1 MMPVRARGV
10 LFALVLFVSVLT
22 PPSAWAI
29 LLFLNGPPPPG
40 TPGVVT
46 GFTAGGGGGGGGGGG
61 ASVGSAG
68 ILQAADGSG
77 GLQVYNGA
85 FCTDRVMTGLS
96 PTGTAFC
103 TAPTIFTAGV
113 AGVLQTSDGAG
124 GHVAYGGKSCPVAGT
139 FATAQTNT
147 GDLICQF
154 PASSPARVW
163 LSTPDA
169 TFASGVNMGALPA
182 GVVVQTV
189 AGGVATPATVPLPSG
204 NLVGTTQPQILTQT
218 GVNAR
223 IDQVANTS
231 TSLTANLATKD
242 ILLVANLTQAATI
255 QAPTGSAQP
264 GQWFRFELCSATPQ
278 TLTWALPWTGD
289 AGLALPA
296 TTTGGGYCDLLLFE
310 YQATTSHMVLIHN
323 VNLFTKICP
332 PVLTPGSYTNT
343 NLTVDAKGC
352 ITAVSTGTGGGPG
365 PGATV
370 AGQSTDVQFNK
381 LGTMGADSNHFMFDW
396 ASHTLATQNLKG
408 NANHL
413 YQTFRD
419 NKGTKGYLMTPP
431 LSAPR
436 TWQWPDRSG
445 TICVQGD
452 PSCGSG
458 SGGLTVSEIDGSPTG
473 TFTGLKFS
481 NGSMTNNGDGT
492 ATIVT
497 GAGGGGDA
505 STNTSTSVDG
515 EVALFSGTGGKTLK
529 RATGTGLA
537 KVTAGVLST
546 AAPGTDYVVPG
557 GTVAITG
564 TPTAGQATEWTS
576 ATAIQGVAVT
586 GTGSYVKAT
595 SPVLVTPNLGT
606 PSTLVLNNASGTL
619 NGVRNNL
626 RVTTVASGTSFPCN
640 IDNSDDC
647 VMVHTGVA
655 GNVDFAA
662 PGGTPVD
669 GNSLLYRLRCTN
681 AQTITANAIFLAST
695 DVPFPTTCA
704 ADASREM
711 YIGVKYVAALARWQ
725 VMDATGSGSGTGGAG
740 DAAADGVTKGVAT
753 FTAND
758 FNSTAG
764 LISLDYT
771 NGQAASASL
780 KGFLTSTDW
789 TTFNSKQS
797 VLTNSAG
804 LAAAL
809 SDETGTGLAVFA
821 TSPTLVTPNLG
832 TPSAAVLTSATGLPL
847 TTGVTGRLPYAN
859 MVAATGASLL
869 KGRGSAAGAGDW
881 QEITLGS
888 GLTMSGTTLSASGAA
903 VGDAAADGTT
913 KGIATFA
920 ASDFN
925 ATTGLISLDYTNGQA
940 ASASLKG
947 FLTSADW
954 STFNS
959 KQSVL
964 TNSAGLAAALSDET
978 GTGLAV
984 FATSPTLVTPN
995 LGTPSTLVLSNATGL
1010 PLTTGVTGRL
1020 PYANMV
1026 AATAASLLKGRGS
1039 AAGAGDWQEITIGS
1053 GLTMSGTTL
1062 SASGVTPGDAAADG
1076 TTKGISTYAANDF
1089 NSAAGVISLDYTNG
1103 QAATASLKGFLTAA
1117 DWTTFNGKQS
1127 VLTNSAGLA
1136 AALSDETG
1144 TGLAV
1149 FATSPT
1155 LVTPNL
1161 GTPSTLVLSNATG
1174 LPLTTGVTG
1183 RLPDAN
1189 MVAATGASLL
1199 KGRGSASGAGDWQ
1212 EITLGSGLTMTGT
1225 TLSSSGAPGNAAADG
1240 TTKGIATFTAAD
1252 FNDNGSG
1259 LISLDYTNGQAATAS
1274 LKGFL
1279 TSADW
1284 TTFNG
1289 KQAALTNSAGLAA
1302 ALSDETGT
1310 GLAVFATSPTLVTPN
1325 LGTPSTLVLTN
1336 ASGTLTGVRN
1346 NGRITPVTSGTS
1358 FPCNIDTSDDCVM
1371 AHSGAAGNVDF
1382 PAPGGTPVDGNSLLY
1397 RLRCTNLQSLTFNSV
1412 FVASADVP
1420 FPTSCAA
1427 DSSREMY
1434 VGVKFIAALSKWQV
1448 MDASSTGAAGTGDV
1462 TTSGV
1467 QTISNK
1473 RIVRRV
1479 TTLSSSTTFTCPG
1492 DSSDQCKMNM
1502 TGATG
1507 TLTIAAV
1514 TGTPNDGDMLMLRF
1528 RCTNS
1533 QTFSWDASFIASP
1546 NVPLPT
1552 TCPADLTKET
1562 VIGVAYSSDLTKW
1575 QILASN

>member
-1 MMPVRARGV
+1 MIPVRARGV
-10 LFALVLFVSVLT
+10 FGALVLLISVLAVR
-22 PPSAWAI
+22 PAWAI

-46 GFTAGGGGGGGGGGG
+46 GFTAGGGGGGGGGG
-61 ASVGSAG
+61 SVGSVG
-68 ILQAADGSG
+68 VIQTADGSG
-77 GLQVYNGA
+77 GVQIYNGT

-103 TAPTIFTAGV
+103 TSPTIFPVGV

-124 GHVAYGGKSCPVAGT
+124 GHAAYGGKACPVAGT
-139 FATAQTNT
+139 FATAQANT

-189 AGGVATPATVPLPSG
+189 AGGVATPSTVPLPSG
-204 NLVGTTQPQILTQT
+204 ALVGTTQPQILTQT

-231 TSLTANLATKD
+231 TVLTANLATKD
-242 ILLVANLTQAATI
+242 MLLVANLTQPATI
-255 QAPTGSAQP
+255 AAPLGSAQP
-264 GQWFRFELCSATPQ
+264 GQWFRFELCSTTPRA
-278 TLTWALPWTGD
+278 LTWALPWTGD

-296 TTTGGGYCDLLLFE
+296 TTTGGGYCDVFLFE

-352 ITAVSTGTGGGPG
+352 ITAVSTGTGGGGPG

-515 EVALFSGTGGKTLK
+515 EVTLFSGTGGKTLK
-529 RATGTGLA
+529 RGTGTGLA
-537 KVTAGVLST
+537 KLTAGVLST

-586 GTGSYVKAT
+586 GTGNYVKAT
-595 SPVLVTPNLGT
+595 SPTLVTPNLGT

-619 NGVRNNL
+619 SGVRTNL
-626 RVTTVASGTSFPCN
+626 RVTTVASGTSFACN
-640 IDNSDDC
+640 IDTSDDC

-655 GNVDFAA
+655 GTVDFPA

-681 AQTITANAIFLAST
+681 AQSLTFNAAFISST
-695 DVPFPTTCA
+695 DVPFPTTCV
-704 ADASREM
+704 ADSTREM
-711 YIGVKYVAALARWQ
+711 YVGVKFVQALAKWQ

-764 LISLDYT
+764 VISLDYT

-780 KGFLTSTDW
+780 KGFLTSADW

-832 TPSAAVLTSATGLPL
+832 TPSTAVLSNATGLPL
-847 TTGVTGRLPYAN
+847 GTGVTGTLP
-859 MVAATGASLL
+859 V
-869 KGRGSAAGAGDW
+869 
-881 QEITLGS
+881 GS
-888 GLTMSGTTLSASGAA
+888 GGTNLTAALDDNLMVGNGTTWQSKTLPTCTDTSGNHLNY
-903 VGDAAADGTT
+903 DATTNTFTCGTSSSGGTPGNALADGTT
-913 KGIATFA
+913 KGIATFT

-925 ATTGLISLDYTNGQA
+925 DNGSGVISLDYTNGQA
-940 ASASLKG
+940 ATASLKG

-954 STFNS
+954 TTFNS

-995 LGTPSTLVLSNATGL
+995 LGTPSTAVLSNATGL
-1010 PLTTGVTGRL
+1010 PLTTGVTGTL
-1020 PYANMV
+1020 PVAN
-1026 AATAASLLKGRGS
+1026 G
-1039 AAGAGDWQEITIGS
+1039 
-1053 GLTMSGTTL
+1053 GT
-1062 SASGVTPGDAAADG
+1062 
-1076 TTKGISTYAANDF
+1076 N
-1089 NSAAGVISLDYTNG
+1089 
-1103 QAATASLKGFLTAA
+1103 LTAA
-1117 DWTTFNGKQS
+1117 LDDNLMVGNGTTWQS
-1127 VLTNSAGLA
+1127 KTL
-1136 AALSDETG
+1136 
-1144 TGLAV
+1144 
-1149 FATSPT
+1149 PT
-1155 LVTPNL
+1155 CTD
-1161 GTPSTLVLSNATG
+1161 
-1174 LPLTTGVTG
+1174 VTG
-1183 RLPDAN
+1183 NHLNYDATTN
-1189 MVAATGASLL
+1189 TF
-1199 KGRGSASGAGDWQ
+1199 
-1212 EITLGSGLTMTGT
+1212 TCGT
-1225 TLSSSGAPGNAAADG
+1225 SSSGGAPGNAAADG
-1240 TTKGIATFTAAD
+1240 TTKGVATFVAAD
-1252 FNDNGSG
+1252 FNDNGAG

-1284 TTFNG
+1284 STFNG

-1325 LGTPSTLVLTN
+1325 LGTPSTLILTN
-1336 ASGTLTGVRN
+1336 ASGTLSGVRTN
-1346 NGRITPVTSGTS
+1346 PRVTTVGSGTS
-1358 FPCNIDTSDDCVM
+1358 FACNIDNSDDCLMVQT
-1371 AHSGAAGNVDF
+1371 GAAGNVDF
-1382 PAPGGTPVDGNSLLY
+1382 AAPGGTPVDGNTLLY
-1397 RLRCTNLQSLTFNSV
+1397 RLRCTNAQTLTFNAV

-1427 DSSREMY
+1427 DTTKETY
-1434 VGVKFIAALSKWQV
+1434 VGVKYIQAIAKWQV
-1448 MDASSTGAAGTGDV
+1448 MDATSTSVAGTGDV
-1462 TTSGV
+1462 TMNGV
-1467 QTISNK
+1467 QTLTNK
-1473 RIVRRV
+1473 RITKRV
-1479 TTLSSSTTFTCPG
+1479 TTLSSSTTYTCPG
-1492 DSSDQCKMNM
+1492 DTSDACKMAM

-1507 TLTIAAV
+1507 TLTMAAI
-1514 TGTPNDGDMLMLRF
+1514 TGTPNDGDMLMLRL
-1528 RCTNS
+1528 RCTNA
-1533 QTFSWDASFIASP
+1533 QTLSWDASFIASP
-1546 NVPLPT
+1546 NVALPT
-1552 TCPADLTKET
+1552 SCPAGTTTET
-1562 VIGVAYSSDLTKW
+1562 VIGVMYSSDLTKW

>member
-1 MMPVRARGV
+1 MIPVRARGV
-10 LFALVLFVSVLT
+10 LFALVLFVSVLA
-22 PPSAWAI
+22 PHSAWAI

-46 GFTAGGGGGGGGGGG
+46 GFTAGGTGGGGT
-61 ASVGSAG
+61 ASVGG
-68 ILQAADGSG
+68 VGVIQTADGSG
-77 GLQVYNGA
+77 GVQVYNGT
-85 FCTDRVMTGLS
+85 FCTGRVMTGLS

-124 GHVAYGGKSCPVAGT
+124 GHTEYSGKSCPVPGT
-139 FATAQTNT
+139 FATGQANT
-147 GDLICQF
+147 GDLLCQF
-154 PASSPARVW
+154 PASSAAKVW
-163 LSTPDA
+163 LSAPDA
-169 TFASGVNMGALPA
+169 TFASGINMGALAA

-189 AGGVATPATVPLPSG
+189 TGGVATPSTVPLPSG

-231 TSLTANLATKD
+231 TVLTANLATKD
-242 ILLVANLTQAATI
+242 MLLVANLTQAATI
-255 QAPTGSAQP
+255 AAPLGSAQP
-264 GQWFRFELCSATPQ
+264 GQWFRFEICSTTPR

-296 TTTGGGYCDLLLFE
+296 TTTGGGYCDVFLFE

-396 ASHTLATQNLKG
+396 ASHTLATQHLKG

-505 STNTSTSVDG
+505 STNTATSVDG
-515 EVALFSGTGGKTLK
+515 EVVLFSGTGGKTLK

-557 GTVAITG
+557 GTVSITG

-576 ATAIQGVAVT
+576 ANAIQGVAVT

-595 SPVLVTPNLGT
+595 SPTLVTPNLGT
-606 PSTLVLNNASGTL
+606 PSTLLLTNASGTL
-619 NGVRNNL
+619 SGVRTNL
-626 RVTTVASGTSFPCN
+626 RVTTVASGTSFACN
-640 IDNSDDC
+640 IDTSDDC

-655 GNVDFAA
+655 GTVDFPA

-681 AQTITANAIFLAST
+681 AQSLTFNAAFIPST
-695 DVPFPTTCA
+695 DVPLPTTCA
-704 ADASREM
+704 ADSTREM
-711 YIGVKYVAALARWQ
+711 YVGAKFIAALAKWQ

-740 DAAADGVTKGVAT
+740 DAAADGTTKGVAT

-780 KGFLTSTDW
+780 KGFLTSADW
-789 TTFNSKQS
+789 TTFNGKQS

-809 SDETGTGLAVFA
+809 SDETGTGQAVFA

-859 MVAATGASLL
+859 MVAATGASVL

-920 ASDFN
+920 ANDFN

-947 FLTSADW
+947 FLTAADW
-954 STFNS
+954 TTFNG
-959 KQSVL
+959 KQSAL

-978 GTGLAV
+978 GTGPAV
-984 FATSPTLVTPN
+984 FATSPTLTTPN
-995 LGTPSTLVLSNATGL
+995 LGTPTTLGLNNATGL
-1010 PLTTGVTGRL
+1010 PLTTGVTGTL
-1020 PYANMV
+1020 PVVN
-1026 AATAASLLKGRGS
+1026 G
-1039 AAGAGDWQEITIGS
+1039 
-1053 GLTMSGTTL
+1053 GT
-1062 SASGVTPGDAAADG
+1062 
-1076 TTKGISTYAANDF
+1076 N
-1089 NSAAGVISLDYTNG
+1089 
-1103 QAATASLKGFLTAA
+1103 LTAA
-1117 DWTTFNGKQS
+1117 LD
-1127 VLTNSAGLA
+1127 
-1136 AALSDETG
+1136 D
-1144 TGLAV
+1144 
-1149 FATSPT
+1149 
-1155 LVTPNL
+1155 NL
-1161 GTPSTLVLSNATG
+1161 
-1174 LPLTTGVTG
+1174 
-1183 RLPDAN
+1183 
-1189 MVAATGASLL
+1189 MVGN
-1199 KGRGSASGAGDWQ
+1199 
-1212 EITLGSGLTMTGT
+1212 GT
-1225 TLSSSGAPGNAAADG
+1225 TWQSKTLPTCADTSGNHLNYDATTNTFSCGTSSSGGAPGNAAADG
-1240 TTKGIATFTAAD
+1240 TTKGVATFLAAD
-1252 FNDNGSG
+1252 FNDNGAG

-1310 GLAVFATSPTLVTPN
+1310 GLAVFATSPTLTTPN
-1325 LGTPSTLVLTN
+1325 LGTPSTIVLNN
-1336 ASGTLTGVRN
+1336 ASGTLSGVRTN
-1346 NGRITPVTSGTS
+1346 PRVTTVGSGTS
-1358 FPCNIDTSDDCVM
+1358 FACSIDTSDDCLMVQT
-1371 AHSGAAGNVDF
+1371 GAAGNVDF
-1382 PAPGGTPVDGNSLLY
+1382 AAPGGTPVDGNTLLY
-1397 RLRCTNLQSLTFNSV
+1397 RLRCTNAQTLTFNAV

-1427 DSSREMY
+1427 DTTKETY
-1434 VGVKFIAALSKWQV
+1434 VGVKYVAALAKWQV
-1448 MDASSTGAAGTGDV
+1448 MDATSTAVAGTGDV
-1462 TTSGV
+1462 TMTGV
-1467 QTISNK
+1467 QTLTNK
-1473 RIVRRV
+1473 RITKRV

-1492 DSSDQCKMNM
+1492 DSSDACKMAM

-1507 TLTIAAV
+1507 TLTMAAI
-1514 TGTPNDGDMLMLRF
+1514 TGTPNDGDMLMLRL
-1528 RCTNS
+1528 RCTNA
-1533 QTFSWDASFIASP
+1533 QTLSWDASFIASP

-1552 TCPADLTKET
+1552 SCPAGTTTET
-1562 VIGVAYSSDLTKW
+1562 VVGVMYSSDLTKW